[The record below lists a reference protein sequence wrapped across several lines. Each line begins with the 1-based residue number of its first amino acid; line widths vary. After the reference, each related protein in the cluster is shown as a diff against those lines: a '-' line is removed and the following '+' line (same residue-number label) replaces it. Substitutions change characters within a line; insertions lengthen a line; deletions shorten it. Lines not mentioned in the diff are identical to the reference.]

1 MNLELNKVAAAVLFA
16 GLIAMGAGKA
26 SDILYTPEHS
36 DKRGFSVEVAA
47 EEVLG
52 TGTAEAADAAPV
64 DIATLLAKADA
75 AAGQALSKKCAACH
89 DFTKGGPNKVGPNLH
104 GIVGKKAG
112 GAAGFAY
119 SDAMKAHGA
128 WTEQALSDF
137 LTKPSKAVPGTKMAF
152 AGISKAEERANL
164 IAYLKT
170 LK

>member
-1 MNLELNKVAAAVLFA
+1 MNLEFNKVAASFLLA
-16 GLIAMGAGKA
+16 GLIAMGAGKVTDA
-26 SDILYTPEHS
+26 LYTPEHS

-52 TGTAEAADAAPV
+52 GGDAEAADAAPV
-64 DIATLLAKADA
+64 DITTLLAKADA

-89 DFTKGGPNKVGPNLH
+89 SFDKGGANKVGPNLH

-112 GAAGFAY
+112 VAAGFAY
-119 SDAMKAHGA
+119 SDAMKAQGP

-137 LTKPSKAVPGTKMAF
+137 LTKPSKAVKGTKMAF
-152 AGISKAEERANL
+152 AGLSKPEDRANM